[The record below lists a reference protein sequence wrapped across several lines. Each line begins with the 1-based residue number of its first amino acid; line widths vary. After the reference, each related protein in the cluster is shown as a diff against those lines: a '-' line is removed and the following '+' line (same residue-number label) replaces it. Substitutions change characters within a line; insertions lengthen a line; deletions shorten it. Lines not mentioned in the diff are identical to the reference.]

1 MEQNNFPDSNL
12 CQFNK
17 GNKKPDCKRSKHW
30 HNCTDGPVEMPII
43 EEVDS
48 GYEVGDNV
56 WGDKNH
62 VEDEKHD
69 KLLNVFPLSTV

>member
-1 MEQNNFPDSNL
+1 MS
-12 CQFNK
+12 
-17 GNKKPDCKRSKHW
+17 
-30 HNCTDGPVEMPII
+30 II
-43 EEVDS
+43 EEVEGGD
-48 GYEVGDNV
+48 EVSDNV